1 MELGLGCMRPSP
13 EIFSKLVDYAMEN
26 GIKYFVSCQFY
37 QHGKCEDIVAE
48 ALKKYPRDSYMLCGK
63 INFPYKN
70 KPIEEVFNE
79 SLNNCKTD
87 YFDYYLIQ
95 ALDRNSLKFLTQDN
109 IDFLNEMRR
118 QGKIKKLG
126 FSFHDTPDIFELI
139 IQKNNWD
146 CCQLQINYYDWNF
159 GVAKDLYN
167 IAVKYNLPIIVMGG
181 LKGGILADKMPKPI
195 IDSYSKSCPN
205 DSLASLGYRF
215 LKSLPQINII
225 LSGATSISMLEN
237 NLQDINNNLLLSE
250 NDEKVI
256 NRIISLFYKFN
267 AIQCTDCKYCESVC
281 PKNIKLGD
289 FFKLY
294 NKIIFNPNDL
304 ESRNQYY
311 KILKDKQHSFLS
323 CIHCKKCE
331 SKCPQ
336 HLPIQH
342 LISYNL
348 FPMRL

>member
-13 EIFSKLVDYAMEN
+13 EIFPKLVDYAMEH
-26 GIKYFVSCQFY
+26 GVKYFESCQFY

-70 KPIEEVFNE
+70 KPIKEVFNE

-126 FSFHDTPDIFELI
+126 FSFHDTSDIFELI

-225 LSGATSISMLEN
+225 LSGATSMSMLEN

-250 NDEKVI
+250 
-256 NRIISLFYKFN
+256 
-267 AIQCTDCKYCESVC
+267 
-281 PKNIKLGD
+281 KL
-289 FFKLY
+289 
-294 NKIIFNPNDL
+294 
-304 ESRNQYY
+304 S
-311 KILKDKQHSFLS
+311 
-323 CIHCKKCE
+323 IH
-331 SKCPQ
+331 
-336 HLPIQH
+336 
-342 LISYNL
+342 
-348 FPMRL
+348 